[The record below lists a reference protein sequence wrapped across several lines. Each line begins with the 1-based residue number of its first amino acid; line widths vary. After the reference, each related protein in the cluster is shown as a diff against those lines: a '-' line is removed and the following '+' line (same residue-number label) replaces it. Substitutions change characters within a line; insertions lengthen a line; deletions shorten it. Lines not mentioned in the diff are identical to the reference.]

1 MNDSFSQLAKTIR
14 LNKINKKEI
23 QKIKREII
31 DDKVYKIIK
40 NDMAIKIQKII
51 RGILYRKQFSIL
63 LDEINKET
71 IINYLYEKKLDRIKK
86 EYRKIISYHL
96 SNYIKN
102 FREEKEKINKH
113 KIQCIDLIKA
123 FLRGIIFRKKF
134 NNEISL
140 LKEIKDKIERYILG
154 YKIKLI
160 LRSNNIQS
168 LLIDIANIKYSL
180 NDIDKTNDSNNQKI
194 KEYKTKLTKNINL
207 FYFTFYQMKE
217 NSNWIS
223 QTKIKDPWIKKYMSI
238 INKNNENAQNNNIF
252 IKKKSIY
259 SNQKK
264 IKRLKENNNKN
275 SDNKKDIL
283 KSSEFKF
290 NNTMNYEKEINNE
303 KEIVNSENNSNIGVL
318 KENKEN
324 KDNNNSSINNSDIN
338 NNSIKNE
345 KKYDFNFYDSE
356 NEESNENINRKIL
369 HKGTEIY
376 SNKNS
381 KNEIKIKKNRT
392 IKDDDTNQE
401 KNINEEKDKKIRSN
415 IVKRYK
421 AKKLDSE
428 QKLSPNQSKSK
439 SDENKEEI
447 IKREKEINN
456 YKENE
461 ENEPKEE
468 IEDNN
473 EDNNEEKN
481 EEINKENNEEN
492 NKENSKENI
501 AEKNEE
507 KNIEKEAENEIEN
520 VAKKLNK
527 YQQREERPIKPLT
540 NINFLENE
548 NPFGLRRESSEN
560 ISENQNLN
568 LEQTSKKNTI
578 EKRIISSTRAINRA
592 IITYNEKGK
601 NKKQN
606 ISEIEKEETTIKTQ
620 EKTDLSHEDIPVS
633 NKYIEYDNR
642 PCGGAKNS
650 EFYNLSKYDDFQ
662 VTEKI
667 DRNERP
673 LVGAK
678 KIDYNAM
685 FGEGAI
691 EFEGDPFGGAKQYES
706 SNKDK
711 VKNVNIHKSNTI
723 KKKPVYDA
731 RKAIEE
737 AKLKEAKEGKKEKPS
752 AFREFL
758 REMKK
763 ISAEEKAEHNETN
776 ADNLKPEKKIKNK
789 NNKNEIKENNL
800 EIKTESNINVNKLDK
815 LDEEEKILKK
825 NTVKKQD
832 KKLNLNIENEE
843 YIKNDNNPM
852 ILDEKENTLKKKHRG
867 SLANKGTET
876 KEIALRRKLHEL
888 EKAPAPVL
896 NIKGIKSRI
905 ECWSGNS
912 DNKRGK
918 MNSLANKSK
927 DTPKS
932 KDEKKNKNN
941 KNNDQK
947 TISNFINNKK
957 IKEITVSETN
967 NTGNNKINYKSQ
979 STNEIP
985 KISKNMEEKIEKYV
999 DKKLMQLNLQ
1009 IVEIDELFNFENYFK
1024 EKEDKMKNYINLPYI
1039 KQNYDYVVKY
1049 SNEDYDEK
1057 MSQIEQIY
1065 KELK

>member
-1 MNDSFSQLAKTIR
+1 MNDSFSQLAKKIR
-14 LNKINKKEI
+14 QNKINKKEI

-31 DDKVYKIIK
+31 DDKVLKIIK

-51 RGILYRKQFSIL
+51 RGFLYRKKFYII

-71 IINYLYEKKLDRIKK
+71 IINYLYEKKLNRIKI
-86 EYRKIISYHL
+86 EYKKIISFHL
-96 SNYIKN
+96 SNYIKSI
-102 FREEKEKINKH
+102 REKEKLNKH
-113 KIQCIDLIKA
+113 KIHCIDLIKA
-123 FLRGIIFRKKF
+123 VLRGIIFRNKF
-134 NNEISL
+134 NKEISSFR
-140 LKEIKDKIERYILG
+140 EFKDKIERYILG

-180 NDIDKTNDSNNQKI
+180 NNIDKTNDANNQKI

-238 INKNNENAQNNNIF
+238 INKDIDNDKNNLF

-264 IKRLKENNNKN
+264 IKRLKENNNNKN
-275 SDNKKDIL
+275 SDKKEIF
-283 KSSEFKF
+283 KNSEFKF
-290 NNTMNYEKEINNE
+290 NNTINYEKEINNE
-303 KEIVNSENNSNIGVL
+303 KELLNDDNNSNSNL

-324 KDNNNSSINNSDIN
+324 KDNNSSSINNSDN
-338 NNSIKNE
+338 NNSSKNE
-345 KKYDFNFYDSE
+345 KNNYNFNFYDSE
-356 NEESNENINRKIL
+356 NEESNENVNRKLL
-369 HKGTEIY
+369 HKGTDIY
-376 SNKNS
+376 TNYNS
-381 KNEIKIKKNRT
+381 KNEIKIKKNKT
-392 IKDDDTNQE
+392 IKDDTEINQE
-401 KNINEEKDKKIRSN
+401 KNITEEKDKKVRSN

-421 AKKLDSE
+421 AKKLENE
-428 QKLSPNQSKSK
+428 QKLSSNQSQSKSY
-439 SDENKEEI
+439 ENKEDNN
-447 IKREKEINN
+447 KSEK
-456 YKENE
+456 E
-461 ENEPKEE
+461 ENEIHKEE
-468 IEDNN
+468 TQ
-473 EDNNEEKN
+473 
-481 EEINKENNEEN
+481 EN

-501 AEKNEE
+501 IENSKDNSKENEKDL
-507 KNIEKEAENEIEN
+507 EKENENKP
-520 VAKKLNK
+520 KKLNK

-540 NINFLENE
+540 NVNFLENE
-548 NPFGLRRESSEN
+548 NPFGLKRESSDN

-568 LEQTSKKNTI
+568 LEPPGKKNTI

-592 IITYNEKGK
+592 IITYNKKGK

-642 PCGGAKNS
+642 PCGGAKYS
-650 EFYNLSKYDDFQ
+650 EFYNPSKYDESQ
-662 VTEKI
+662 SMEKI
-667 DRNERP
+667 DRNEKP
-673 LVGAK
+673 LTGAN

-685 FGEGAI
+685 FGEGGM

-706 SNKDK
+706 NNKDK
-711 VKNVNIHKSNTI
+711 VKNVNIHKTNNV

-763 ISAEEKAEHNETN
+763 ISAEEKAQHNETN
-776 ADNLKPEKKIKNK
+776 ADNLKQEKKIKNK
-789 NNKNEIKENNL
+789 NNKNEIKENIL
-800 EIKTESNINVNKLDK
+800 ELKTENNINIEKNKLDK
-815 LDEEEKILKK
+815 LDTEEKSIKK
-825 NTVKKQD
+825 NTVKKPD
-832 KKLNLNIENEE
+832 KKLNLNTENED
-843 YIKNDNNPM
+843 YSKNDNNPLN
-852 ILDEKENTLKKKHRG
+852 LDEKDNTLKKKHRG

-905 ECWSGNS
+905 ECWSGNN
-912 DNKRGK
+912 DNKRSK
-918 MNSLANKSK
+918 INSIATKTK
-927 DTPKS
+927 DAPKS
-932 KDEKKNKNN
+932 KDEKKTKDN

-947 TISNFINNKK
+947 IISNFNNNKK
-957 IKEITVSETN
+957 TKETTLSEGN
-967 NTGNNKINYKSQ
+967 NSGNNKINSKNL
-979 STNEIP
+979 STNDIP
-985 KISKNMEEKIEKYV
+985 RISKNLEEKIEKYV

-1009 IVEIDELFNFENYFK
+1009 IEEIDELFNFENYFK
-1024 EKEDKMKNYINLPYI
+1024 EKEEKMKNFINLPYI
-1039 KQNYDYVVKY
+1039 KQNYDYVAKY

-1057 MSQIEQIY
+1057 MNQIEKIY